1 LIGGFRW
8 SVDGENRRGSSQIS
22 KSELDRAYNM
32 FMRRSFLTA
41 ALLIVVAALPV
52 CAQRR
57 GVSTPRANTSVGVR
71 SSGRVI
77 VRGGVAF
84 GHNPGFG
91 VFVNRRPFHHRRFYN
106 PYAYGYPYA
115 YPYMIYPYY
124 PYGLQSDFVYSSAAS
139 SAYGAPAYMA
149 DHDSGVQSDLYRLQA
164 ELDQVRQQQ
173 AAQAER
179 QQYALNTPTDTPRP
193 IPATRP
199 RQETPAPATVLIY
212 RDGHRAEVHNY
223 AVVGQVLWIFSE
235 ERARKVP
242 LADLDLDATR
252 KANEE
257 RDVEFAV
264 PAKPPSQ

>member
-1 LIGGFRW
+1 
-8 SVDGENRRGSSQIS
+8 
-22 KSELDRAYNM
+22 
-32 FMRRSFLTA
+32 MRRSILTA
-41 ALLIVVAALPV
+41 ALLIVVTALPL

-57 GVSTPRANTSVGVR
+57 GFSSPRTSASVPRAGASAGVR

-91 VFVNRRPFHHRRFYN
+91 GFFNPRPFHHRRFYN
-106 PYAYGYPYA
+106 PYAYAYPYSYPYSYPYA
-115 YPYMIYPYY
+115 YPYTAYPYY
-124 PYGLQSDFVYSSAAS
+124 GLGLQSDFVYSNAAVPT
-139 SAYGAPAYMA
+139 YDAPAYMA
-149 DHDSGVQSDLYRLQA
+149 DHDTGLQSDLYRLQA

-173 AAQAER
+173 AAER
-179 QQYALNTPTDTPRP
+179 QQYALNTPTETPRP

-199 RQETPAPATVLIY
+199 RPEPPAPPTVLVF
-212 RDGHRAEVHNY
+212 RDGHQSEVHNY
-223 AVVGQVLWIFSE
+223 AVVGQTLWIFSE

-257 RDVEFAV
+257 RGVEFAV
-264 PAKPPSQ
+264 QATTR